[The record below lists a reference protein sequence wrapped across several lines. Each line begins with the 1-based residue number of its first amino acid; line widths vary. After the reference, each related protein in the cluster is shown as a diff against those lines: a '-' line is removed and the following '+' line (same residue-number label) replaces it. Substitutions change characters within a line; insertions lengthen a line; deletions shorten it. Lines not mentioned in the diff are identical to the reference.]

1 MLKDYSR
8 ETGKRIKL
16 WGSDGY
22 IKRLMEATAEYPMMY
37 RNLGTEPKTC
47 HPYNL
52 YGDISIQPKALKETL
67 ENNLEVAKE
76 LAQEM
81 VRRGINRIV
90 GTGLGTSQFVAQAAA
105 GAFWKYAGVDASD
118 IDSLEFVTNPRPYD
132 YSKLGF
138 FVYSG
143 SGSTVDSN
151 RAGRKAKELGAFT
164 VAFTSVDGSPVTQYT
179 DRKMVCAGGF
189 DTGGSDTF
197 HYTTRLA
204 VSILL
209 SIELGRLLQPQA
221 HDYDALLKKLLAIPE
236 KFEAMFDDVDARC
249 RSIANRYHGV
259 RAVIVV
265 GNGAN
270 LGSAEEMSLKFD
282 EMSHIPAK
290 AMCPDRH
297 IHGALGL
304 TDEKILTIIMAPN
317 GPAYKEL
324 KDIALATQLIKSPS
338 IAIVS
343 ENDDDIAN
351 HVDDVVRLP
360 EDDEILFTLLNIL
373 PSQLIP
379 YYCAVA
385 DGNINPDCQR
395 SNVPK
400 YARVWNLLFPPGT
413 H

>member
-16 WGSDGY
+16 WGSDGD

-151 RAGRKAKELGAFT
+151 RAGRKAK
-164 VAFTSVDGSPVTQYT
+164 
-179 DRKMVCAGGF
+179 AGR
-189 DTGGSDTF
+189 DP
-197 HYTTRLA
+197 A
-204 VSILL
+204 
-209 SIELGRLLQPQA
+209 GR
-221 HDYDALLKKLLAIPE
+221 
-236 KFEAMFDDVDARC
+236 
-249 RSIANRYHGV
+249 
-259 RAVIVV
+259 
-265 GNGAN
+265 
-270 LGSAEEMSLKFD
+270 
-282 EMSHIPAK
+282 
-290 AMCPDRH
+290 
-297 IHGALGL
+297 
-304 TDEKILTIIMAPN
+304 
-317 GPAYKEL
+317 
-324 KDIALATQLIKSPS
+324 
-338 IAIVS
+338 
-343 ENDDDIAN
+343 
-351 HVDDVVRLP
+351 
-360 EDDEILFTLLNIL
+360 
-373 PSQLIP
+373 
-379 YYCAVA
+379 
-385 DGNINPDCQR
+385 
-395 SNVPK
+395 
-400 YARVWNLLFPPGT
+400 
-413 H
+413 